1 MSVLAK
7 KINSWF
13 DSSQELLKTGF
24 EYASKAGEYLAE
36 AQELAG
42 EGFEEWLN
50 ENCSFS
56 ISTAEKL
63 IDLFKGEK
71 VKLVVSYSENEREVQ
86 EQPEET

>member
-7 KINSWF
+7 EINSWYS
-13 DSSQELLKTGF
+13 SSQELLQAGF
-24 EYASKAGEYLAE
+24 QQAGKAGEYLAE

-42 EGFEEWLN
+42 AENFSTWLN

-63 IDLFKGEK
+63 IDLFNGKTVQVKVSATKQPEEK
-71 VKLVVSYSENEREVQ
+71 EVQ
-86 EQPEET
+86 ES